1 MIHLI
6 NFKASNFMMRKFF
19 LLSAVILSSFCS
31 QAQPPSRPR
40 LVVGIV
46 IDQMRWDYLH
56 RFYDRYSQHG
66 FKRLLKEGFSCDNAF
81 IPYTPTQTAAGHAS
95 IYTGSV
101 PAFNGIMGNS
111 WYDRLLN
118 RDVYC
123 TEDASVQSVG
133 SNSSAG
139 KMSPRNLWS
148 TTITD
153 ELRLATNFR
162 NKTISIAIKDR
173 SSILPGGHAANA
185 AYWFDNATG
194 GWISSSYYMK
204 ELPAWVQKFN
214 ARHLP
219 DAYLK
224 KNWNTLYPI
233 QTYIQSTSDSNRYEV
248 RVPGEDT
255 WFPHRL
261 DSLIT
266 NRYDAFK
273 YSPHGD
279 AYTFDMAR
287 AAIEEEKL
295 GQNKAVT
302 DFLALSF
309 SSPDYI
315 GHNFGPNS
323 VEIEDTYL
331 RLDLGLA
338 DFLKYLDARMGK
350 GNYLVFLTSDHAVA
364 HNPYFMQDNQLPA
377 GSLEYNDVR
386 RRMNDTLAKK
396 YQVGGLLSK
405 WSNYMLFL
413 NDSIIAKKG
422 LNKAEIKNFLKSFLL
437 REPSV
442 SHIVDLENI
451 ASTSLPD
458 RIKTMLTN
466 GYNQKL
472 SGDLQILLKP
482 GHFQN
487 FHLGATH
494 GQWHLY
500 DAHIP
505 LIWFGWKVKPGRSYR
520 EIYMTDIAPTL
531 SSLLNIQMP
540 NAAIGQPIWEILG
553 GIR

>member
-1 MIHLI
+1 
-6 NFKASNFMMRKFF
+6 MMRKFF
-19 LLSAVILSSFCS
+19 LLSTVILSFFHSHS
-31 QAQPPSRPR
+31 QSLQRPK

-46 IDQMRWDYLH
+46 IDQMRWDYLY

-66 FKRLLKEGFSCDNAF
+66 FKRLLNEGFSCDNAF

-133 SNSSAG
+133 SNSAAG

-148 TTITD
+148 TTVTD

-173 SSILPGGHAANA
+173 SSILPGGHSANA

-194 GWISSSYYMK
+194 GWISSSYYMQ

-214 ARHLP
+214 ARKLP

-233 QTYIQSTSDSNRYEV
+233 RTYLQSTADSNRYEV
-248 RVPGEDT
+248 RVPGEDIG
-255 WFPHRL
+255 FPHKL
-261 DSLIT
+261 DSIT
-266 NRYDAFK
+266 HGRYDAFK
-273 YSPHGD
+273 YTPHGD
-279 AYTFDMAR
+279 SYTFDMAR

-295 GQNKAVT
+295 GQNRAVT

-323 VEIEDTYL
+323 IEVEDTYL

-364 HNPYFMQDNQLPA
+364 HNPYFMQDHQLPA
-377 GSLEYNDVR
+377 GSLEYNEVR
-386 RRMNDTLAKK
+386 RKMTDTLAKK

-413 NDSIIAKKG
+413 NDSIIARNG
-422 LNKAEIKNFLKSFLL
+422 LDKTEIKNFLKTFLL
-437 REPSV
+437 RQPSV

-451 ASTSLPD
+451 AGTTLPE

-505 LIWFGWKVKPGRSYR
+505 LVWFGWKVKPGKTHR
-520 EIYMTDIAPTL
+520 EIHMTDIAPTV

-540 NAAIGQPIWEILG
+540 NASIGQPIWEVIG
-553 GIR
+553 K